1 MFFFIAACT
10 IVGVFMTL
18 RIYVTYISY
27 VRHKI
32 YLAQNLA
39 ALTEEISNLVK
50 SISSAKKDLYRT
62 KF

>member
-1 MFFFIAACT
+1 
-10 IVGVFMTL
+10 MTL

-32 YLAQNLA
+32 YLPQNLA